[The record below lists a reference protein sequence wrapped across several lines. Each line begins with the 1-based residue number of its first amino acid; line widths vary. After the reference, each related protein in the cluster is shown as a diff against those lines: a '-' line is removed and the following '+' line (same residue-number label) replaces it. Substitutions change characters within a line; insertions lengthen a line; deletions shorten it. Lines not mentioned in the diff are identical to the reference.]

1 MRALHAPQDEFA
13 CEMFEEIIRYHIL
26 CEHELCGSEA
36 TVSNHEG
43 FSSHLNVEQMNKV
56 NLLYWMKLYSPCLLL
71 VHALLH
77 HPILSASLSREMT
90 QAHYSGAQMSCCTAA
105 LWPVHGERHTDARC
119 PQ

>member
-1 MRALHAPQDEFA
+1 LHDWLFFSSWSDNLLSDAEVFTGCCFLCNSCSEAAPSVVQDEFA

-56 NLLYWMKLYSPCLLL
+56 
-71 VHALLH
+71 
-77 HPILSASLSREMT
+77 
-90 QAHYSGAQMSCCTAA
+90 
-105 LWPVHGERHTDARC
+105 
-119 PQ
+119 

>member
-1 MRALHAPQDEFA
+1 MIVCICLILISSQETSLDDTEVSTECCLLCNPYAEVAPFVVQDEFA

-56 NLLYWMKLYSPCLLL
+56 PYLLL
-71 VHALLH
+71 
-77 HPILSASLSREMT
+77 LSLFLSHVCVSVD
-90 QAHYSGAQMSCCTAA
+90 AAQR
-105 LWPVHGERHTDARC
+105 WGP
-119 PQ
+119 